1 MKKNEIHATS
11 SFFFPG
17 GSLTKI
23 AYYSTVSH
31 RKALYNHRKN
41 DDTNSN
47 KQGATS
53 DPVLNGSSNCCETD
67 RQIRSVSPKKE
78 SASQKNSPRNYEVHQ
93 TSRLHFIKFQTK
105 YIESCLDFIQSHLVG
120 SKEFMKGKSIKATGG
135 GAYKYAH
142 LIQEKLGL
150 S

>member
-1 MKKNEIHATS
+1 MNS
-11 SFFFPG
+11 
-17 GSLTKI
+17 
-23 AYYSTVSH
+23 V
-31 RKALYNHRKN
+31 
-41 DDTNSN
+41 NSN
-47 KQGATS
+47 GNNTENVGATNADS
-53 DPVLNGSSNCCETD
+53 VLNGNTKCCKINETD
-67 RQIRSVSPKKE
+67 RSFLDERRSVSPKKE
-78 SASQKNSPRNYEVHQ
+78 TASQKNSPRNYEVHQ

-135 GAYKYAH
+135 GAYKYAQ

>member
-1 MKKNEIHATS
+1 M
-11 SFFFPG
+11 
-17 GSLTKI
+17 
-23 AYYSTVSH
+23 
-31 RKALYNHRKN
+31 
-41 DDTNSN
+41 
-47 KQGATS
+47 
-53 DPVLNGSSNCCETD
+53 LNGNTKCNINETD
-67 RQIRSVSPKKE
+67 NSLLESKNVEQRRSVSPKKE
-78 SASQKNSPRNYEVHQ
+78 TASQRNSPRNYEVHQ

-135 GAYKYAH
+135 GAYKYAQ